1 MEVEGFW
8 KAFHKQHMGQ
18 VLCISD
24 LEDCPVFSNLV
35 SESS

>member
-8 KAFHKQHMGQ
+8 KALHKQQMNQ
-18 VLCISD
+18 VLHVSD

-35 SESS
+35 S